1 MGTGTVASI
10 FSEPTSRTIAFAT
23 FIALFELVNITGQ
36 MDSVVSLINNANI
49 LPEFN
54 ILEGKEKLILI
65 PTSLKTASLMYS
77 DLPISLW
84 ADLKFHNQDYII
96 GAYLFYV
103 LLRIWI
109 HRPSKISTKRK
120 KPKLITFKSRRWF
133 FLSLLS
139 LISSS
144 LFITNKFG
152 KLASL
157 YSKTG
162 FKTFPEGA
170 RLNSPWGDPRWIE
183 PLPKISFFDF
193 LEVFLVLLFV
203 VFCLN
208 KTFKITLPKRIREDN
223 LTSIERV
230 WKNTDDAISLGMDKS
245 DKALPMVN
253 KAFSELV
260 DLLSASA
267 SMNIAATALEDGD
280 VKTSFDRWSMLTAEK
295 GREADKWIGL
305 SNSLSD
311 IGIFNE
317 GDEEE

>member
-1 MGTGTVASI
+1 MGARAVASI
-10 FSEPTSRTIAFAT
+10 FSEPSSRTIAFAT
-23 FIALFELVNITGQ
+23 FLALFELINISGQ
-36 MDSVVSLINNANI
+36 MDSFVSVINNVHI
-49 LPEFN
+49 LPEFTT
-54 ILEGKEKLILI
+54 LEGKEKLILI

-96 GAYLFYV
+96 GGYLFYV

-120 KPKLITFKSRRWF
+120 KPKLITFKSKRWF
-133 FLSLLS
+133 LLSLLS

-157 YSKTG
+157 YSNTG
-162 FKTFPEGA
+162 FKNFPEGA

-183 PLPKISFFDF
+183 PLPKISLFDY
-193 LEVFLVLLFV
+193 LEVFLALLFV
-203 VFCLN
+203 AFCLN
-208 KTFKITLPKRIREDN
+208 KTFKITLPKRIREGN

-295 GREADKWIGL
+295 GREAEKWMGL